1 MFLMYQRP
9 PLLFQLPR
17 ACASLRRMAS
27 IQVLSSELIDR
38 IAAGEVVERPAS
50 VVKEL
55 VENSLDAGAGR
66 VTIDVEEGGRSLIE
80 VADDGR
86 GMSRTDLELAV
97 ARHATSKIKIVADL
111 ERIATLGFRGEAL
124 SSIAAVS
131 RLRITTRRKEDA
143 AGVSLAVEGGR
154 RVELAELGAP
164 VGTQVAV
171 SDLFFNTPARRKFL
185 RALST
190 ELGHIQAWVT
200 RLALA
205 RADVQFVLQH
215 GRRRLIDA
223 PAAAD
228 LTQRAAAVLG
238 REVFEHLHPLDYSQD
253 DLTIA
258 GLVSAPDLSRANPKG
273 IYFFINGRFV
283 RDRLLQHAL
292 MAGYQTV
299 LPHGRFPVAV
309 LKIELDPTAIDVN
322 VHPQKTEVR
331 FGDTRV
337 VHHAVS
343 AAVASVMACAP
354 WLKNA
359 RSYIIRGSDGA
370 DKGVGNPRAG
380 QVREALSR
388 YAATG
393 QTHWS
398 TTRKSP
404 PVGLPFDLTAPAQEV
419 PLSSYNLVGTL
430 WDTYLLLSSPAGLFA
445 VDQHAAAER
454 ITFERLRLQ
463 ADSARVASQR
473 LLVPVQ
479 LELDAGAVA
488 RSQEQRGRILALGFE
503 VEKFGETTLN
513 ITAVPALL
521 ASASPAAL
529 LADVLDE
536 LATSDSS
543 LAWESARLEV
553 LGRMACHSS
562 LRAGRSV
569 SETEIR
575 ALLEQLERIDFAGT
589 CPHGRPVMARFSKTE
604 VERWFQRT

>member
-1 MFLMYQRP
+1 
-9 PLLFQLPR
+9 
-17 ACASLRRMAS
+17 
-27 IQVLSSELIDR
+27 LIDR

-55 VENSLDAGAGR
+55 VENSLDAGASR
-66 VTIDVEEGGRSLIE
+66 VTIDIEEGGRSLIE
-80 VADDGR
+80 VADDGQ
-86 GMSRTDLELAV
+86 GMSPADLELAV
-97 ARHATSKIKIVADL
+97 ARHATSKIKSVYDL

-124 SSIAAVS
+124 SSIASVS
-131 RLRITTRRKEDA
+131 RLMITTRRKEDT
-143 AGVSLAVEGGR
+143 AGVSLVVEGGR
-154 RVELAELGAP
+154 RAESSQLGAP
-164 VGTQVAV
+164 VGTLVAV
-171 SDLFFNTPARRKFL
+171 RDLFFNTPARRKFM
-185 RALST
+185 RAVST
-190 ELGHIQAWVT
+190 ELTHIQAWVT

-205 RADVQFVLQH
+205 RAEVQFVLRH

-228 LTQRAAAVLG
+228 LSQRATAVLG
-238 REVFEHLHPLDYSQD
+238 REVFEHLHALQYAKDG
-253 DLTIA
+253 LNVT
-258 GLVSAPDLSRANPKG
+258 GLVSAPDLSRANPKA

-283 RDRLLQHAL
+283 RDRMLQHAL

-309 LKIELDPTAIDVN
+309 LKIDMDPAVVDVN

-337 VHHAVS
+337 VHQAVS
-343 AAVASVMACAP
+343 ASVASVLSCAP
-354 WLKNA
+354 WLKSA
-359 RSYIIRGSDGA
+359 RSYVIRGSEGSE
-370 DKGVGNPRAG
+370 KGVGNPRAG

-388 YAATG
+388 YASHGLHDKAG
-393 QTHWS
+393 QGQWS
-398 TTRKSP
+398 TPRIP
-404 PVGLPFDLTAPAQEV
+404 QPVRLPFGIEAPAQGV
-419 PLSSYNLVGTL
+419 SLSSYNLVGTL
-430 WDTYLLLSSPAGLFA
+430 WDTYILLSAPDGMFV

-454 ITFERLRLQ
+454 ITFERLRKQ
-463 ADSARVASQR
+463 AESARVTSQR

-479 LELDAGAVA
+479 LELDAGSVA
-488 RSQEQRGRILALGFE
+488 RCEEQQERIMALGFE

-521 ASASPAAL
+521 ADAPCAVL
-529 LADVLDE
+529 LADVLEE
-536 LATSDSS
+536 LAQSYGSS
-543 LAWESARLEV
+543 SWESARLEV

-562 LRAGRSV
+562 LRAGKTM